1 MKLKN
6 LKGMIARLDTLRRIT
21 IPDDRRKLIHANRY
35 GIIAREARILHARE
49 LSRLSAERRRATLV
63 AFVIERQAALTDL
76 AVETFGKL
84 IGSARRKAE
93 SSRKE
98 RQLQQVPVLTKIA
111 QSHHRLGLA
120 LLKAHLWTLPGTQGK
135 SSNSSA
141 AIVVRCSHLSGLSM
155 RSNRPRARM
164 GFADRSQN
172 TGARSKRSTFTGLSD
187 PVRLTNSPYYPLTFF
202 TSSKRLSAMPLP
214 PKLCNCCLSSSSPRR
229 CAPSC

>member
-1 MKLKN
+1 MEQ
-6 LKGMIARLDTLRRIT
+6 RRT
-21 IPDDRRKLIHANRY
+21 AP
-35 GIIAREARILHARE
+35 G
-49 LSRLSAERRRATLV
+49 LSNPW
-63 AFVIERQAALTDL
+63 L
-76 AVETFGKL
+76 AVGVGRDGTTILEPMVGEPMAYVQGYPPK
-84 IGSARRKAE
+84 G
-93 SSRKE
+93 
-98 RQLQQVPVLTKIA
+98 
-111 QSHHRLGLA
+111 
-120 LLKAHLWTLPGTQGK
+120 HLWTLPGTQGK